1 MKKKYSDLKVYKS
14 DRFEDIPIKF
24 NLDFPLNEEFI
35 KLLKKENHFP
45 QEYYLIKNKIIM
57 DLSKIMYISGKPG
70 LYKIVGNNK
79 SSFIVESLLDG
90 KRSPVFLNN
99 KISPL
104 SDIVVVTVDGQV
116 HVEEVFKNIL
126 KEYNGQKIDIDTN
139 NEELLFEFMNKM
151 LPNWDRE
158 AVTNKDIKKII
169 QWYNLLI
176 ENAIIT
182 IEDLKEEFEDQKDE
196 KDNIT
201 EEDKEN
207 DSENADKEINE

>member
-1 MKKKYSDLKVYKS
+1 
-14 DRFEDIPIKF
+14 
-24 NLDFPLNEEFI
+24 
-35 KLLKKENHFP
+35 
-45 QEYYLIKNKIIM
+45 M

-70 LYKIVGNNK
+70 LYKIIGNNK
-79 SSFIVESLLDG
+79 SAFIVESLIDG

-126 KEYNGQKIDIDTN
+126 KENNGQKVDIDTN
-139 NEELLFEFMNKM
+139 NEELLFEFMDKM

-176 ENAIIT
+176 EHAIIT
-182 IEDLKEEFEDQKDE
+182 LEDLKEESEDQKDE
-196 KDNIT
+196 ADNIT
-201 EEDKEN
+201 EENKEN

>member
-1 MKKKYSDLKVYKS
+1 
-14 DRFEDIPIKF
+14 
-24 NLDFPLNEEFI
+24 
-35 KLLKKENHFP
+35 
-45 QEYYLIKNKIIM
+45 M

>member
-1 MKKKYSDLKVYKS
+1 
-14 DRFEDIPIKF
+14 
-24 NLDFPLNEEFI
+24 
-35 KLLKKENHFP
+35 
-45 QEYYLIKNKIIM
+45 M
-57 DLSKIMYISGKPG
+57 DLRKIMYISGKPG

-90 KRSPVFLNN
+90 KRFPVFLNN

-139 NEELLFEFMNKM
+139 NEELLFEFMDKM

-182 IEDLKEEFEDQKDE
+182 IEDLKEESEDQKDE

>member
-1 MKKKYSDLKVYKS
+1 
-14 DRFEDIPIKF
+14 
-24 NLDFPLNEEFI
+24 
-35 KLLKKENHFP
+35 
-45 QEYYLIKNKIIM
+45 M

-90 KRSPVFLNN
+90 KRFPVFLNN

-182 IEDLKEEFEDQKDE
+182 IEDLKEESEDQKDE

-201 EEDKEN
+201 EEDKEK

>member
-1 MKKKYSDLKVYKS
+1 
-14 DRFEDIPIKF
+14 
-24 NLDFPLNEEFI
+24 
-35 KLLKKENHFP
+35 
-45 QEYYLIKNKIIM
+45 M

-90 KRSPVFLNN
+90 KRFPVFLNN

-139 NEELLFEFMNKM
+139 NEELLFEFMDKM

-182 IEDLKEEFEDQKDE
+182 IEDLKEESEDQKDE
-196 KDNIT
+196 ADNIT

>member
-1 MKKKYSDLKVYKS
+1 
-14 DRFEDIPIKF
+14 
-24 NLDFPLNEEFI
+24 
-35 KLLKKENHFP
+35 
-45 QEYYLIKNKIIM
+45 M

-176 ENAIIT
+176 ENAIIYRR
-182 IEDLKEEFEDQKDE
+182 LKELKT
-196 KDNIT
+196 KMKRNIT
-201 EEDKEN
+201 EEDKKN

>member
-1 MKKKYSDLKVYKS
+1 
-14 DRFEDIPIKF
+14 
-24 NLDFPLNEEFI
+24 
-35 KLLKKENHFP
+35 
-45 QEYYLIKNKIIM
+45 M

-79 SSFIVESLLDG
+79 SAFIVESLMDG

-104 SDIVVVTVDGQV
+104 SDIVVVTVDDQV

-139 NEELLFEFMNKM
+139 NEELLFAFMDKM

-176 ENAIIT
+176 EHDIIT
-182 IEDLKEEFEDQKDE
+182 LEDLKEESEEEKDE
-196 KDNIT
+196 SENIT
-201 EEDKEN
+201 EEDKQN
-207 DSENADKEINE
+207 DSDNADKEINE

>member
-1 MKKKYSDLKVYKS
+1 
-14 DRFEDIPIKF
+14 
-24 NLDFPLNEEFI
+24 
-35 KLLKKENHFP
+35 
-45 QEYYLIKNKIIM
+45 M

-182 IEDLKEEFEDQKDE
+182 IEDLKEESEDQKDE
-196 KDNIT
+196 ADNIT

>member
-1 MKKKYSDLKVYKS
+1 
-14 DRFEDIPIKF
+14 
-24 NLDFPLNEEFI
+24 
-35 KLLKKENHFP
+35 
-45 QEYYLIKNKIIM
+45 M

-139 NEELLFEFMNKM
+139 NEELLFEFMDKM